1 ILVKIKI
8 KKILDC
14 TRSNIKKGKKKKQ
27 SKKNK
32 EGELDLF
39 LKKYFI
45 FQLRWDDPLN
55 QKIINNVTIYCL
67 LLRLIN

>member
-1 ILVKIKI
+1 KIPTKKKRVNQILYQIHKNKTKRNILKRI
-8 KKILDC
+8 ARDQTLKKV
-14 TRSNIKKGKKKKQ
+14 KKKKQ

-45 FQLRWDDPLN
+45 FQLRWDDP
-55 QKIINNVTIYCL
+55 
-67 LLRLIN
+67 